1 MWLDGLC
8 LGGWG
13 GLQIKVSAKG
23 VQVVLIGD
31 IIDIPLIDVTAK
43 AFQVE
48 ISDWSTKVIIPTASK
63 RKASLTLLT
72 LVRVLPHIRCM

>member
-1 MWLDGLC
+1 M
-8 LGGWG
+8 
-13 GLQIKVSAKG
+13 
-23 VQVVLIGD
+23 VLIGD

-72 LVRVLPHIRCM
+72 LSCRVCCPISDACEHSHRPAVAILQHQKFALGAAG